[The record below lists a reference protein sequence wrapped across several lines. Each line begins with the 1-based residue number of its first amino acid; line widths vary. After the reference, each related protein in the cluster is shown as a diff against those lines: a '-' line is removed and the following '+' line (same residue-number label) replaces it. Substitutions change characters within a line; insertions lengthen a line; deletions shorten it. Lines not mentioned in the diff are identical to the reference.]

1 MGKSEVSSKAT
12 SKSPEHS
19 KGEKTSKSAS
29 SGQNLI
35 SHGEFVIAQPNRKS
49 TVGSTQ
55 PVQGGSRDTN
65 KDGCT
70 QEVNK
75 AEAQQAN
82 ARIKSSSGNKDMAGT
97 EQNRSTEYANVL
109 ANLTVALTSMSKN
122 FDNLG
127 TSIGTGFDKMASA
140 MQEANQEWQE
150 FPDHEYSQGEDSDDE
165 NEIERAPVLVTS

>member
-1 MGKSEVSSKAT
+1 M
-12 SKSPEHS
+12 
-19 KGEKTSKSAS
+19 
-29 SGQNLI
+29 
-35 SHGEFVIAQPNRKS
+35 
-49 TVGSTQ
+49 GSTQ

-75 AEAQQAN
+75 AEAQQAK
-82 ARIKSSSGNKDMAGT
+82 AQIKSSSGNKDMAGT

-127 TSIGTGFDKMASA
+127 TNIGTGFDKMASA
-140 MQEANQEWQE
+140 MQEANQEWQRM
-150 FPDHEYSQGEDSDDE
+150 FRIMSTHRVKILMMIMRLRGP
-165 NEIERAPVLVTS
+165 LC